1 MYVRADYG
9 SGTSYDES
17 EIFNNVADYV
27 QDLGVTVNS
36 LADSVED
43 QNELVTRLRS
53 EVTPA
58 INDVL
63 EEFGQWATTDV
74 AESSLAGTMR
84 GYTIE
89 QAEDEFRNQEFK
101 THVVAS
107 YQTAD
112 HTSLYDKSDGS
123 MRRITHEDDNYD
135 VGTSD
140 WQLHVRLFEWYD
152 QHFNQNNVDVYAHTE
167 ATPIH
172 PKDHYNGVYWEHDNA
187 EKMVKHL
194 MPQWDYTFDKFANY
208 DENVEQFLAAEN
220 GHPYL

>member
-1 MYVRADYG
+1 MYVRDGYG

-17 EIFNNVADYV
+17 EIFNNVADFV
-27 QDLGVTVNS
+27 QDLGSTVNS

-43 QNELVTRLRS
+43 QDELVTRLRS
-53 EVTPA
+53 EVTPE

-63 EEFGQWATTDV
+63 QEFGQWAT
-74 AESSLAGTMR
+74 SSVQDISHVGTMR

-89 QAEDEFRNQEFK
+89 EAEDAFRNQEFK

-112 HTSLYDKSDGS
+112 HTSLYDKSDAS
-123 MRRITHEDDNYD
+123 MRRITNEADNYD

-140 WQLHVRLFEWYD
+140 WQLHVRMFEWYD
-152 QHFNQNNVDVYAHTE
+152 TNFNQYNVDVYTHTE

-172 PKDHYNGVYWEHDNA
+172 PEDHYNGVYWECDNA
-187 EKMVKHL
+187 IKMVKHL
-194 MPQWDYTFDKFANY
+194 MPQWSYTFDKFANY
-208 DENVEQFLAAEN
+208 DENVEQFCASEN
-220 GHPYL
+220 GYPYL